1 LTKNLD
7 RSRIEQVVRSHG
19 WLSQTPETFQ
29 SQVLANCDL
38 LNLKAGQSLYRAGD
52 ASGGVFGVLEGTV
65 AVYVPPHDSRSS
77 LAYVAGPGF
86 WIGDVAAVRGGKRL
100 VTIQAVSRCRLL
112 RLPRAELQ
120 RILGK
125 DPVCWSYMALLLA
138 QNFARSI
145 RLISALKLVQPR
157 DRVAAVLLQL
167 VDDMPEGQLKITVS
181 QSNLGSVTNLARSSV
196 NSALKDL
203 EQLGLI
209 RRRYSSV
216 TIVSASELRFCVE
229 EGPLRAG
236 VLQQR

>member
-1 LTKNLD
+1 MRVCPSVGQLTKNLD
-7 RSRIEQVVRSHG
+7 RARIEQVVRSHG

-52 ASGGVFGVLEGTV
+52 ESGGVFGVVEGMI
-65 AVYVPPHDSRSS
+65 AVSVPPHDSRSS

-100 VTIQAVSRCRLL
+100 VTIHAVSRCRLL

-120 RILGK
+120 RIVGK

-145 RLISALKLVQPR
+145 RLIAALKQVNPR
-157 DRVAAVLLQL
+157 DRVAGGAAATDGRYARGPAENHRVAVEPGFG
-167 VDDMPEGQLKITVS
+167 DEPRAP
-181 QSNLGSVTNLARSSV
+181 AR
-196 NSALKDL
+196 
-203 EQLGLI
+203 
-209 RRRYSSV
+209 
-216 TIVSASELRFCVE
+216 
-229 EGPLRAG
+229 
-236 VLQQR
+236 